1 MNKKRISRRTMIVGG
16 GVAATFG
23 AVATGLTVRR
33 LFAPRYASK
42 PYDDLLA
49 RLADRGNAVQVGA
62 AMRFTEPTLNVNDT
76 VRELRQRFERRT
88 LVQVT
93 SADIEEGR
101 ITEAGGWVLPQ
112 SLAQLCALA
121 AV

>member
-1 MNKKRISRRTMIVGG
+1 
-16 GVAATFG
+16 
-23 AVATGLTVRR
+23 
-33 LFAPRYASK
+33 
-42 PYDDLLA
+42 
-49 RLADRGNAVQVGA
+49 
-62 AMRFTEPTLNVNDT
+62 MRVTEPVLNVNDT

-121 AV
+121 VA